1 MTTIEYVE
9 KQLPEIARIK
19 DAKLRKQTAETWVE
33 AMRRGGWKDLE
44 GIPFTMLAGDV
55 EQTLVQHTRTV
66 TNQAMAIAEHRK
78 DLRWDLVVS
87 GAILHDVG
95 KLLEYVRKDGKVVVS
110 PAGKM
115 IRHPV
120 SGAGLA
126 MVCGL
131 PDEIVHIIAAH
142 SKEGDAV
149 KRIPEAV
156 LINHCDFI
164 DFEIVKAK
172 KEYK

>member
-9 KQLPEIARIK
+9 EQFPEIARIK
-19 DAKLRKQTAETWVE
+19 DAKLRKQTAEVWVE
-33 AMRRGGWKDLE
+33 AMKRGGWKDLD
-44 GIPFTMLAGDV
+44 GIPFTMLAGEV
-55 EQTLVQHTRTV
+55 EATLVQHTRTV
-66 TNQAMAIAEHRK
+66 TNQAMAVAEHRK

>member
-9 KQLPEIARIK
+9 KQFPEIARIK
-19 DAKLRKQTAETWVE
+19 DEKLKKQTAEVWVE
-33 AMRRGGWKDLE
+33 AMKRGGWKDLE
-44 GIPFTMLAGDV
+44 GIPFTMLAGEV
-55 EQTLVQHTRTV
+55 EATLVQHTRTV
-66 TNQAMAIAEHRK
+66 TNQAMAVAEHRK

-95 KLLEYVRKDGKVVVS
+95 KLLEYVRKDGKVVIS

>member
-9 KQLPEIARIK
+9 KELPEIARIK
-19 DAKLRKQTAETWVE
+19 DAKLRKLTAETWVE
-33 AMRRGGWKDLE
+33 AMKRGGWTSLD

-66 TNQAMAIAEHRK
+66 TNQAMAVAEHRK

-95 KLLEYVRKDGKVVVS
+95 KLLEYVRKDGKVVIS